1 MKLFND
7 YDLNATRTENGAAA
21 LKSTG
26 NKCLDLFGFG
36 GGAKTDADIQRA
48 VSMFASAYNEST
60 ETAMRMLFY
69 FRDARGGQGRRALFR
84 AMLVWLANA
93 HPNQVRANLANIM
106 EYGRGDDYLC
116 LLDTIVAKDVVAW
129 LYHKLGEDFGHM
141 LKGEPCSLLAK
152 WMPSE
157 NASSKQNRKY
167 ARYLATQF
175 GWSARQYRTCLT
187 ALRAYLR
194 IVETYM
200 SRGKWGEID
209 YAKVPGYA
217 TLKYTNAFSR
227 HDMARHNKYL
237 EDLAVGKFTAKANTL
252 YPHDIT
258 TKVGKMTDV
267 VVDAMWKALPNY
279 FEGRN
284 ESILCMVDTSGS
296 MSGEPYN
303 VAVAL
308 GLYCAS
314 KNKGPFGGMFLTF
327 AEKPSI
333 VAVDQSLPLSRQLRS
348 INCINAGNTDIEAA
362 FNLILQHAL
371 KNRCKQEDLPT
382 KLVILSDMQFD
393 EARGASGY
401 YWNRYNRPN
410 QTFMDD
416 MKQKFER
423 HGYTMPSLVYW
434 NLRDSNCGMYQA
446 RFDGENCCMV
456 SGYSAS
462 LFDAVIKGTTYVER
476 VKADGTRVLEQ
487 KLDPMEVMR
496 NTLFSARYDAVV
508 VC

>member
-48 VSMFASAYNEST
+48 VSMFASAYNESK

-84 AMLVWLANA
+84 AILVWLANT
-93 HPNQVRANLANIM
+93 HPNQVCANLDNIM
-106 EYGRGDDYLC
+106 EYGRGDDLLC
-116 LLDTIVAKDVVAW
+116 LLDTPIMASVTAWMYAKLRD
-129 LYHKLGEDFGHM
+129 DFAHM
-141 LKGEPCSLLAK
+141 IKGESCSLLAK

-157 NASSKQNRKY
+157 NASSKETRRY
-167 ARYLATQF
+167 ARKLIAAFSWTPRWY
-175 GWSARQYRTCLT
+175 RQCLS
-187 ALRAYLR
+187 ALRAYLQ
-194 IVETYM
+194 IVEVYM
-200 SRGKWGEID
+200 SNGNWGAID
-209 YAKVPGYA
+209 YSKVPGYA
-217 TLKYTNAFSR
+217 TLKYTNAFNR
-227 HDMARHNKYL
+227 HDMLRHNKYL
-237 EDLAVGKFTAKANTL
+237 QDLAVGKFTAKANTL

-279 FEGRN
+279 FEGRD

-314 KNKGPFGGMFLTF
+314 KNRGPFGGMFLTF
-327 AEKPSI
+327 AERPSI
-333 VAVDQSLPLSRQLRS
+333 VTIDQSLPLSRQLRS

-371 KNRCKQEDLPT
+371 KNHCKQEDLPT

-393 EARGASGY
+393 EARGASGCWY
-401 YWNRYNRPN
+401 RYTKPR
-410 QTFMDD
+410 QTFMDE
-416 MKQKFER
+416 MKENFER
-423 HGYTMPSLVYW
+423 NGYTMPSIVYW
-434 NLRDSNCGMYQA
+434 NLRDSRCGMYQA
-446 RFDGENCCMV
+446 TFDGENCCMV

-462 LFDAVIKGTTYVER
+462 LFDAVIKGTTYVEEVR
-476 VKADGTRVLEQ
+476 SDGTRVMKQ
-487 KLDPMEVMR
+487 KLDPMEVMH
-496 NTLFSARYDAVV
+496 NTLFGARYDSVV
-508 VC
+508 VL